1 MTTPCA
7 LFSLAVLPLSR
18 FLRNPDGSPF
28 AWPTLVIRSLMCA
41 PYVVVV
47 VVAVVRDLAGTGF
60 LGYSL
65 LVGALGVAIAVVPRE
80 YELAQFPDGRSVV
93 RRYRLACG
101 WFGGAGLA
109 AMVISTLVAIPP
121 THWFDSPSVFF
132 SFVLPVFGVI
142 GLFAAVYG
150 VTALRIAAGRVSW
163 QPTLVWLGV
172 ALVVGMVTASGD
184 AAESSRS
191 AFYGLWLLMV
201 AAGLASAPLVGG
213 RDGDK
218 SQTAFW
224 ALVVANAFRVIV
236 IGASIILALAIVIL
250 IQVGQY
256 GGTIPGEL
264 IWTLI
269 SVAATIAA
277 AAVVSSQLRQDTARG
292 RNTALVCVAVMV
304 LPRVIDLSVLGWN
317 PLVSDGGP
325 VSMMLLAGTF
335 GVIVFGASLCRARC
349 GRPPHGPRRPQEQ

>member
-1 MTTPCA
+1 MLGLQRWPPCGFAGRRVSVGLRRGPRCGRCADLVAGVAWSCSTPASGVVYVLLTTLCA

-236 IGASIILALAIVIL
+236 IGASIILALARRHFD
-250 IQVGQY
+250 
-256 GGTIPGEL
+256 P
-264 IWTLI
+264 
-269 SVAATIAA
+269 
-277 AAVVSSQLRQDTARG
+277 
-292 RNTALVCVAVMV
+292 
-304 LPRVIDLSVLGWN
+304 
-317 PLVSDGGP
+317 
-325 VSMMLLAGTF
+325 
-335 GVIVFGASLCRARC
+335 
-349 GRPPHGPRRPQEQ
+349 GRPVWRHHPR